1 MKPEFVKYLQQ
12 DSILIVDCDTK
23 KKVLDAI
30 VAHACTRC
38 TMDEDQIREA
48 ILKRERM
55 MTTGVGKGLA
65 LPHIRISGFPS
76 PLVIVVVCRNPI
88 TDYKTLGRRTR
99 SGSLSEAPRQHLL
112 PSQRRQRHPQHP
124 RCRRRP
130 QENLRNPLCGM
141 TVPDRI
147 PGPKAVVPADFSG
160 SLPVFGTS
168 VPVRRRMFF
177 AGSGGLRRFRARAEN
192 SAASVRNTML
202 RPGVSGP
209 GNNSRSDPASRK
221 AGLHGQKKTFQSD

>member
-88 TDYKTLGRRTR
+88 TDYKTLDEEPVKLAVFPLTKKDGMPEKAQEIINDLRFHFNCKYEEKDQIGKRYRRMDAIGCPYCVTVDPQTLEDNTVTLR
-99 SGSLSEAPRQHLL
+99 DRDTME
-112 PSQRRQRHPQHP
+112 QRRV
-124 RCRRRP
+124 
-130 QENLRNPLCGM
+130 NIADLRSIIEDQVSI
-141 TVPDRI
+141 T
-147 PGPKAVVPADFSG
+147 
-160 SLPVFGTS
+160 SL
-168 VPVRRRMFF
+168 
-177 AGSGGLRRFRARAEN
+177 L
-192 SAASVRNTML
+192 
-202 RPGVSGP
+202 
-209 GNNSRSDPASRK
+209 
-221 AGLHGQKKTFQSD
+221 KKLL

>member
-1 MKPEFVKYLQQ
+1 MYTPISYRKAKTMKPEFVKDLQQ

-88 TDYKTLGRRTR
+88 TDYKTLDEEPVK
-99 SGSLSEAPRQHLL
+99 L
-112 PSQRRQRHPQHP
+112 
-124 RCRRRP
+124 
-130 QENLRNPLCGM
+130 
-141 TVPDRI
+141 
-147 PGPKAVVPADFSG
+147 AV
-160 SLPVFGTS
+160 
-168 VPVRRRMFF
+168 FF
-177 AGSGGLRRFRARAEN
+177 AADERDPEAYLKLLGSISSRLKEDNVIPSILAAGDDRKKIFEILSAE
-192 SAASVRNTML
+192 
-202 RPGVSGP
+202 
-209 GNNSRSDPASRK
+209 
-221 AGLHGQKKTFQSD
+221 